1 MIISCVCFWMSL
13 VQKNGYQKNTNNLGL
28 PDPPS
33 FRTKR
38 QLQQIKGLQKWSMQC
53 YTSSRRY
60 WVIKVIWRKGDRLCS
75 LGLML
80 FGGFELLTTVHLVPN
95 YGHGYKQLI
104 GNAHDQW
111 LFNWWLIWRNLRNCP
126 KHINGQVQFQVQ
138 VQVQLTQ
145 LPRSCQRPTQ
155 HTFERGRACNQK
167 D

>member
-1 MIISCVCFWMSL
+1 MAT
-13 VQKNGYQKNTNNLGL
+13 KKNTNNLGL

-38 QLQQIKGLQKWSMQC
+38 QLQQIKGLQKWSMQW

-75 LGLML
+75 FGLML

-95 YGHGYKQLI
+95 YGHGYEQLI
-104 GNAHDQW
+104 GNAQDDQW
-111 LFNWWLIWRNLRNCP
+111 LFKWWLFSRNLHNCP
-126 KHINGQVQFQVQ
+126 KHINSQVQ

-155 HTFERGRACNQK
+155 HTSEHGRACKQK